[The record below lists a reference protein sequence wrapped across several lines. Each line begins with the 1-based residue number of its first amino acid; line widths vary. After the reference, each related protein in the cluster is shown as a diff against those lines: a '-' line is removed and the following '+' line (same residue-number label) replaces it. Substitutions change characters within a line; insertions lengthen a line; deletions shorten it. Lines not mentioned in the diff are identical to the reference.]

1 MFRLLVAVLLL
12 TGWSLAALSL
22 HVVLAPGNP
31 GRIALIPKQRLG
43 ITDTWADVRAWT
55 VADLPNHPDLIAR
68 MIQNGKTDLLS
79 HVTGDLQHA
88 MEKAITD
95 GANKKPASAGSSD
108 TAFEMHN

>member
-1 MFRLLVAVLLL
+1 MKTMFRLLVAVLLL
-12 TGWSLAALSL
+12 TGWSLVALSL

-79 HVTGDLQHA
+79 HVVGDKDLQHA
-88 MEKAITD
+88 LEDATHQAAEKPKSHDSFST
-95 GANKKPASAGSSD
+95 GG
-108 TAFEMHN
+108 